1 MEKECGRLQRISQ
14 ELHREIA
21 VILQSEIQDPR
32 LNIMVTVSGV
42 DVSRDLSHAKV
53 FVTFLNEKEDTKIQ
67 IRLIALSRASGYIRG
82 LLSKIMKFRV
92 IPRLTFYHD
101 NSMIEGERMS
111 NLISSLVSRD
121 INRRDLAERNKEEGH
136 LDL

>member
-21 VILQSEIQDPR
+21 VILQSEIRDPR

-53 FVTFLNEKEDTKIQ
+53 FVTFLNEKEDVQIQ
-67 IRLIALSRASGYIRG
+67 MRLLVLSKVSGYIRT
-82 LLSKIMKFRV
+82 LLSKVMTLRV

-101 NSMIEGERMS
+101 NSLIEGERMS
-111 NLISSLVSRD
+111 SLISSLVTLD
-121 INRRDLAERNKEEGH
+121 MHRRALAEDKIEEGRINS
-136 LDL
+136 